1 MKLYLLAGA
10 CYALRIENPY
20 VYEDNTPGYKPS
32 DQGTLNPNRIIP
44 ERFTGD
50 NADKLMHSI
59 ISKYAVETKDPVTKK
74 PTGHFFLDRAAAE
87 AISREVIGTHLHLT
101 GAKASEYFDE
111 HVPDTWQRFDVN
123 KEGWVEAE
131 RMPQFLRIIVGNVE
145 AGFGL

>member
-10 CYALRIENPY
+10 CYALKIENPY

-101 GAKASEYFDE
+101 GAKASEYLMSTSLTLGRDLTSTKR
-111 HVPDTWQRFDVN
+111 DGL
-123 KEGWVEAE
+123 K
-131 RMPQFLRIIVGNVE
+131 LRGCRSS
-145 AGFGL
+145 